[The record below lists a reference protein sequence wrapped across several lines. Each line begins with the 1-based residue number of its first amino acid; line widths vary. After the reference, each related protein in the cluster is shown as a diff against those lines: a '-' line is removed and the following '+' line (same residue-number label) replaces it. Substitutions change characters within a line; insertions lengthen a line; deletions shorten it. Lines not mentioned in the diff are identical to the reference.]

1 MIYQASRHKHIAVN
15 PNQPRSESVWIRY
28 RKVVGALVVGGEGS
42 PVDAFDDCAPLS
54 LRHPSSL
61 RHHWSGSCRLTA
73 TLPTPPLPHI
83 PLALVVQ
90 PTQTKRCNV
99 PDC

>member
-54 LRHPSSL
+54 LSSFVSPSPLVWFLSTHSNSSYTSPSTYST
-61 RHHWSGSCRLTA
+61 RSCCAGS
-73 TLPTPPLPHI
+73 
-83 PLALVVQ
+83 
-90 PTQTKRCNV
+90 
-99 PDC
+99 